1 LLKSPIVVTGK
12 GFHIYC
18 TWKYEIKTTHDRPN
32 KIDIISR
39 GYVVAPPSVH
49 ASGKQYHFFRPLNG
63 MPPLINPDSL
73 TFTHIAGSTTTI
85 DKSVVP
91 LLHDRNIGAY
101 GAEEFKPAEK
111 GQRHTRLVSIIG
123 IELSRSFIEENTL
136 AICLEWNKKNK
147 PPMTEAEVVN
157 TVHDVYQR
165 YDHYE
170 EKKI

>member
-1 LLKSPIVVTGK
+1 MREDFNRLIVSVFCSFLGLTLLILLMSCGGSGGDSTPTP
-12 GFHIYC
+12 
-18 TWKYEIKTTHDRPN
+18 TPAPTPTT
-32 KIDIISR
+32 I
-39 GYVVAPPSVH
+39 
-49 ASGKQYHFFRPLNG
+49 
-63 MPPLINPDSL
+63 
-73 TFTHIAGSTTTI
+73 I